1 MNIVE
6 ITVRRGWPAAP
17 FFAEIGLESTR
28 PLSSLSD
35 DNTSSPDTK
44 MELRPRRKVLILA
57 VQQNEKVVL
66 VWEASFSRPGLLMMT
81 TNSHP
86 HHQMRWL
93 LGYDGKRWCGG

>member
-44 MELRPRRKVLILA
+44 MELSPRQKVLILA
-57 VQQNEKVVL
+57 VRRNEKVVL
-66 VWEASFSRPGLLMMT
+66 VWEASFSRPGPSDDDDEFTSSSSDALAA
-81 TNSHP
+81 
-86 HHQMRWL
+86 
-93 LGYDGKRWCGG
+93 GV

>member
-6 ITVRRGWPAAP
+6 ITVSRGWPVAP

-57 VQQNEKVVL
+57 VRRNEKVVL
-66 VWEASFSRPGLLMMT
+66 VWEASFSRPGASDEDDEFTSSSSDALAA
-81 TNSHP
+81 
-86 HHQMRWL
+86 
-93 LGYDGKRWCGG
+93 GV